1 MLVGFHSQPFRHH
14 QLEFLRFSVGDQ
26 GQNDFHDQ
34 DLELNDTT
42 TMLSMLNCLL
52 LEVHN
57 LAILKIRL
65 LNSGFCDG
73 HYEA

>member
-1 MLVGFHSQPFRHH
+1 MLVVFHSQPFRHH

-26 GQNDFHDQ
+26 EQNDFHDQ
-34 DLELNDTT
+34 DLESNDTT

-57 LAILKIRL
+57 LAILKRV
-65 LNSGFCDG
+65 
-73 HYEA
+73 